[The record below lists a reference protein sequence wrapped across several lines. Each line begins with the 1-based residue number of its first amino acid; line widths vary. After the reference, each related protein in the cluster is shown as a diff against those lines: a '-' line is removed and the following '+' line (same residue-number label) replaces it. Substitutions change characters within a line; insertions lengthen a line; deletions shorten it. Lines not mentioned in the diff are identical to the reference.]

1 MRRLSLA
8 IVLCAVPVMG
18 AAAQAPAPQ
27 KQSVAPLAVDRIV
40 GIVGTRPILW
50 SEVVERVNSL
60 RAQGTEVPKD
70 SAGQAVMALEI
81 LNVMADEEALI
92 ATAKQYKIE
101 IPESDIQQAVEK
113 RFKPMRD
120 RFKTDAEWRTTLR
133 REGFGT
139 EGEFKKFLQ
148 EQERRGQTQR
158 AAMDSLR
165 AHGRLSAPVQVTE
178 KEISEAF
185 EKVKER
191 LPKRPTSI
199 SFKQLVIAPKPNIA
213 NKKAALDKATAV
225 IAEIKKGGDFE
236 QIAKRESMD
245 PTSKET
251 GGDLGWNRR
260 GVMVPEFDF
269 VMFRL
274 PPNTVTPVPVETGL
288 GYHVIRVDRI
298 QPAEVK
304 ARHILI
310 MPALDT
316 ADVTRAKVV
325 ADSAMKL
332 WQGGA
337 NYDSLVAKFHDN
349 YELTSYP
356 DAYAVD
362 SLPPDYKTAVE
373 GIKTGGFTKPF
384 EIPDPRRGLPKIVV
398 LKVTER
404 IDGGEFSV
412 AEYRERIREQLT
424 QERQQRRMFDQLR
437 KEQFVVIKM

>member
-8 IVLCAVPVMG
+8 VLLYAVPAMG
-18 AAAQAPAPQ
+18 AAAQAPTVQ
-27 KQSVAPLAVDRIV
+27 KQAPALPIDRIV
-40 GIVGTRPILW
+40 GVVGQRPILW

-60 RAQGTEVPKD
+60 RAQGTDIPTD
-70 SAGQAVMALEI
+70 SVGQANMAREI
-81 LNVMADEEALI
+81 LNVMADEEALL
-92 ATAKQYKIE
+92 ATAKQFKIE
-101 IPESDIQQAVEK
+101 IPETEVQQTAEK
-113 RFKPMRD
+113 RFKPMRE

-148 EQERRGQTQR
+148 DQERRGLTQR

-165 AHGRLSAPVQVTE
+165 ARGRLSAPVQVTE
-178 KEISEAF
+178 AEISEAF

-191 LPKRPTSI
+191 LPKRPTSV
-199 SFKQLVIAPKPNIA
+199 SFKQLVIAPRPNPA
-213 NKKAALDKATAV
+213 NRKTAQTKAEAI
-225 IAEIKKGGDFE
+225 IAELKKGGDFE

-288 GYHVIRVDRI
+288 GFHVIRVDRI

-310 MPALDT
+310 MPALDST
-316 ADVTRAKVV
+316 DVMRAKVV
-325 ADSAMKL
+325 ADSALKL

-337 NYDSLVAKFHDN
+337 NYDSLVVKFHDN

-362 SLPPDYKTAVE
+362 SLPADYKTAVE
-373 GIKTGGFTKPF
+373 GVHTGGFTKPF

-404 IDGGEFSV
+404 VDGGAFSV